1 MICVFEVGQYF
12 GAVTCA
18 MDVDGDNVTDL
29 ILISAPMYK
38 EADREGRVY
47 VCTLVDKVQMFII

>member
-1 MICVFEVGQYF
+1 
-12 GAVTCA
+12 
-18 MDVDGDNVTDL
+18 MDVNGDGFTNL

-47 VCTLVDKVQMFII
+47 VCGLARLVSDHFFSCQ